1 MAKDKKSSG
10 KNTKKKPE
18 KQQKQSQK
26 KSVVTREKPVN
37 TPKPKVRVS
46 DDENMRGIVRISG
59 KDVEGHVPVRKAM
72 YAVKGVGR
80 RYASICADIAHE
92 KLGIDPYTQVGLLTD
107 EQLSKIEEIITTPA
121 ENNIPSFI
129 RNRRKNYLTGEDEH
143 LITNELGFAIKTDVE
158 KEMKSKSWRGISH
171 MFRKKVR
178 GQRTKS
184 SGRKGTTMGV
194 SKKKPQPSK
203 GGSPAKKK

>member
-10 KNTKKKPE
+10 KNTKKKPA
-18 KQQKQSQK
+18 KQQKQVQK
-26 KSVVTREKPVN
+26 KSVVVREK
-37 TPKPKVRVS
+37 TTTTSKPKIRIS

-59 KDVEGHVPVRKAM
+59 KDVEGHVPIRKAM

-80 RYASICADIAHE
+80 RYASICAEIAHE
-92 KLGIDPYTQVGLLTD
+92 KLGIDPDSQVGLLTD
-107 EQLSKIEEIITTPA
+107 DQLNKLEEIIITPKQH
-121 ENNIPSFI
+121 NIPEYLL
-129 RNRRKNYLTGEDEH
+129 NRRKDYATGENTH

-158 KEMKSKSWRGISH
+158 KEMKTKSWRGISH

-184 SGRKGTTMGV
+184 TGRKGTTMGV
-194 SKKKPQPSK
+194 SRKKSQPQKKK
-203 GGSPAKKK
+203 